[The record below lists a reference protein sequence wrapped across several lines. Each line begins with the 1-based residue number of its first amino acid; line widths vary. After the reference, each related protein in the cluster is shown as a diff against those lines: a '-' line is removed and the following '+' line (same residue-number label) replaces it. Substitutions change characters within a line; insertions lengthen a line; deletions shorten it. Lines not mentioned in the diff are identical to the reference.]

1 MTEYKDVVEYH
12 RQLLLAEEWGKS
24 VKAIHVHQLSSMW
37 YDDRPQDTEEHSVTD
52 TEYNDGLIERRLWS
66 GELVW
71 FGERLQGE
79 ELISKWSRHSE

>member
-37 YDDRPQDTEEHSVTD
+37 YDDRPQDTDEGRVTD
-52 TEYNDGLIERRLWS
+52 IQYNNGLIIRQRN
-66 GELVW
+66 GETIHV
-71 FGERLQGE
+71 FGEEKTGQ
-79 ELISKWSRHSE
+79 ELIDLYCRGGE